1 MNFVPPVPQ
10 FTQQTYGMNYGDWQ
24 QYAGFGK
31 SKPFGGSGMPMDRSG
46 QAVPQGVPAPT
57 DDTNPNKPVV
67 PDQQMGSAK
76 PGLFGV
82 NPDYSLGTSPNNLFG
97 TVNKSIGN
105 FESGIRKTATDMLNE
120 HYD

>member
-46 QAVPQGVPAPT
+46 QVVPQGVPAPT
-57 DDTNPNKPVV
+57 DDTNPNAPVV
-67 PDQQMGSAK
+67 PDQQTGSAK

-82 NPDYSLGTSPNNLFG
+82 NPDYSLGSSPNNLFG

-105 FESGIRKTATDMLNE
+105 FESGIRKTATDMLND